1 MGNICSFSISCDAL
15 FSHCADFTAR
25 KAAYINDLKD
35 NILTLQTEL
44 QKLLETRNDVLRR
57 VIIAEQRHMRRTDQV
72 QGWLSRVQ
80 TVELEVAELIS
91 DSAQEI
97 EKLCLGGFCSKNCQ
111 SNYKFGKKVAKY
123 LQVVATLKGEKNFE
137 VVAERRPEPAVEERP
152 IPQTL
157 GLESTFDEVWRCLGE
172 EHVGIIGLYGMG
184 GVGKTTLLTKI
195 NNKFFNTPNGFD
207 FVIWVVVSR
216 DLQIERLQENIARKI
231 GLYDESW
238 KNKRLEIKAADI
250 FKILSRKKFVLLLDD
265 IWNRVDLEKLG
276 VPPTST
282 NGSSKIVFTTRSVGV
297 CGLMEA
303 HRIFKVKCLEHKEAW
318 ELFQMK
324 VGGETLE
331 SHLQIPELAEIVAKE
346 CDGLPLALITI
357 GRAMAFKKTPQEWKD
372 AIQVLRRSAS
382 EFPGMDEVYPLLK
395 FSYDNLPNE
404 KIKSCFLYCCL
415 FPEDCDI
422 SKMDLIDCWIGEG
435 FFDEYDRGYT
445 RIGDLLRAC
454 LLEEVN
460 DNNVKLHD
468 VIRDM
473 ALWIASEVEKEKE
486 SFIVQAGARL
496 TEAPET
502 GKWQVIRRMSLMENQ
517 VQSLSKIPTCPSL
530 ITLFLNNNNLKVITD
545 GFFQFMPSLKVLNLS
560 KNQSLKQL
568 PSGISR
574 LVSLQHLNLSWTK
587 IKELPEELKALVN
600 LRSLNLNYTKSLCRI
615 PRQLISNFSMLYI
628 LRIIN
633 CHYFEEVENC
643 EALIEEVLLME
654 NLNVL
659 GINLTSSHALSKFL
673 SSHRIQSYILHLRLG
688 LLEDSRS
695 LNVLPL
701 ASIKNLESLG
711 FRNCEKLEE
720 LKIEIGNIQQNVC
733 VSQVHGFQFHSLYYV
748 VVSDCN
754 KLRNLSWLGL
764 APNLLTIDILRCPE
778 IEEISGQY
786 SGEVPEMMRN
796 LNPFPRLELLILETL
811 PKLKSI
817 YPNALPFLH
826 LKEIKVSNCPELK
839 KLPLDSN
846 SAKGHKI
853 VIRGDESWWEE
864 LQWENQATQDVFLPC
879 FRLC

>member
-25 KAAYINDLKD
+25 KAAHINDLKD

-72 QGWLSRVQ
+72 QGWLSR
-80 TVELEVAELIS
+80 
-91 DSAQEI
+91 DEI
-97 EKLCLGGFCSKNCQ
+97 F
-111 SNYKFGKKVAKY
+111 
-123 LQVVATLKGEKNFE
+123 FE
-137 VVAERRPEPAVEERP
+137 VVAERIPEPAVEERP

-184 GVGKTTLLTKI
+184 EVGKTTLLTRI

-207 FVIWVVVSR
+207 FVIWVVLSR
-216 DLQIERLQENIARKI
+216 DLQIDRLQENIARKI
-231 GLYDESW
+231 GLYDQSW

-276 VPPTST
+276 IPPMNT
-282 NGSSKIVFTTRSVGV
+282 NGSSKIVFTTRSAGG

-324 VGGETLE
+324 VGRETLE

-382 EFPGMDEVYPLLK
+382 EFP
-395 FSYDNLPNE
+395 
-404 KIKSCFLYCCL
+404 
-415 FPEDCDI
+415 DCDI
-422 SKMDLIDCWIGEG
+422 SKIDLIDCWIGEG

-445 RIGDLLRAC
+445 IIGDLLRAC

-460 DNNVKLHD
+460 DDNVKLHD

-486 SFIVQAGARL
+486 SFFVQAGARL

-517 VQSLSKIPTCPSL
+517 VPSLSKIPSCPSL

-560 KNQSLKQL
+560 NNQSLKQL

-574 LVSLQHLNLSWTK
+574 LVSLQHLNLSLTN

-600 LRSLNLNYTKSLCRI
+600 LKCLNLDYTKSLCRI
-615 PRQLISNFSMLYI
+615 PRHLISNFSMLYI
-628 LRIIN
+628 LRIVD

-643 EALIEEVLLME
+643 EVLMEEVLLME

-673 SSHRIQSYILHLRLG
+673 SSHRIQSYILHLRLE

-701 ASIKNLESLG
+701 ANIKNLESLG

-796 LNPFPRLELLILETL
+796 LNPFARLELLILKTL

-839 KLPLDSN
+839 KLPLDFN

-853 VIRGDESWWEE
+853 VIRGEESWWGE

-879 FRLC
+879 FRRF